1 MSLNTHHHDNQTL
14 IPWCEKSRWMLRI
27 QNGGF
32 PSYLQLL
39 ILIVITWKQLSCPTC
54 VRVID
59 LSCSASKDFF
69 KLKINSWV
77 PLCPSPG
84 SQNSWIPGPPV
95 LHDLATQWVTHQQSP
110 SWTTGTTANQ
120 PTNLNKIFLPNKLPP
135 PSALTLFN
143 SSLSFST
150 SDWATIRSFWTKLDG
165 KVHYWIAIFMSTLVL
180 CCSASKFAKF
190 DRKLFTSCSSWSLD
204 EI

>member
-1 MSLNTHHHDNQTL
+1 
-14 IPWCEKSRWMLRI
+14 MLRI

-32 PSYLQLL
+32 PSYFQLL

-84 SQNSWIPGPPV
+84 SQNSWKPGSPVQHTVGDKTNSHQAEPPV
-95 LHDLATQWVTHQQSP
+95 QLPT
-110 SWTTGTTANQ
+110 NQ
-120 PTNLNKIFLPNKLPP
+120 PTLTKYSYQTSCHLPLPSPCSTP
-135 PSALTLFN
+135 PSASQPRIGPPSGRSGRNWLVTFIIESLYLCQPWCCAAVLLNSQNLTAN
-143 SSLSFST
+143 CSLLAQV
-150 SDWATIRSFWTKLDG
+150 DPWTNYNKSG
-165 KVHYWIAIFMSTLVL
+165 WF
-180 CCSASKFAKF
+180 
-190 DRKLFTSCSSWSLD
+190 
-204 EI
+204 